1 MTSEDVTLLPEPWLA
16 NGQDLSTFLLL
27 QNPLE
32 RIKQFFYPLP
42 ILKGLSYHDFRKGTN
57 VKINND
63 EYETNICSEKRITSF
78 LW

>member
-1 MTSEDVTLLPEPWLA
+1 MTSEDLTLFFP
-16 NGQDLSTFLLL
+16 QM
-27 QNPLE
+27 
-32 RIKQFFYPLP
+32 FYPLP
-42 ILKGLSYHDFRKGTN
+42 ILKGLSYPDFRKGTN